1 MALKHT
7 SKEGTDQLQHFSET
21 DVSEIMS
28 SSVAVKRDDLCS
40 AMIPAGVR
48 ARISIGHNGCTTKE
62 LEMRIMN
69 TRERT
74 ARNGV
79 AVVSLAL
86 WLLTGLIVDFS
97 KISFTNNLFS

>member
-40 AMIPAGVR
+40 AMIPAAVITHALPQLYPSAASGALSPYNPR
-48 ARISIGHNGCTTKE
+48 ST
-62 LEMRIMN
+62 MP
-69 TRERT
+69 
-74 ARNGV
+74 V
-79 AVVSLAL
+79 AQA
-86 WLLTGLIVDFS
+86 F
-97 KISFTNNLFS
+97 F